1 MPQVDSRVSP
11 SDDNVTVLSRNT
23 EIRGGTLRVAHDLT
37 VRGIIEGEVRVG
49 GKVVVAT
56 GAQVDGLLHAREAI
70 VAGRVRGELLVTE
83 TLTLRSTA
91 AVDGTATAARLVVEE
106 GSTGSVAVKVGG
118 KEFFDLLETRRQEA
132 RAELDRVRSRVQRSG
147 DRSTGQSPVA
157 SGIARTVSSTV
168 STERLI
174 DSNEMREFISV
185 EPPEKASSDEA
196 VRDAARAPDE
206 LG

>member
-49 GKVVVAT
+49 GKVVVAA
-56 GAQVDGLLHAREAI
+56 GAQVDGLLHAHEAI
-70 VAGRVRGELLVTE
+70 VAGRVRGELSVTE

-147 DRSTGQSPVA
+147 DPSTGQSHVA
-157 SGIARTVSSTV
+157 SGIARTASSTV

-174 DSNEMREFISV
+174 DSDEMREFISV
-185 EPPEKASSDEA
+185 EPPDKAAGDEA
-196 VRDAARAPDE
+196 VRGPARASDE